1 MRAQYTSVAA
11 SWTRWL
17 MPQVWKQAHQRH
29 ARTYK
34 RTLPKIKLCSRTEA
48 LVSREAEVSLLAL
61 QIVLAEAV
69 QRQRRAGVTMIV
81 LGSARQELLRIRG
94 AITTTIGAKLGPWQR
109 RWYERRLARVQAG
122 GGGQKVKRPWPRRK
136 NHRAPK
142 PPKILVLPTRLKRR
156 IDKMLHAA

>member
-61 QIVLAEAV
+61 QIVLAEAA

-109 RWYERRLARVQAG
+109 ALV
-122 GGGQKVKRPWPRRK
+122 
-136 NHRAPK
+136 RAPLG
-142 PPKILVLPTRLKRR
+142 PRTSGRR
-156 IDKMLHAA
+156 RAEGQTSMASAQKSSRTQASENLGAAHT